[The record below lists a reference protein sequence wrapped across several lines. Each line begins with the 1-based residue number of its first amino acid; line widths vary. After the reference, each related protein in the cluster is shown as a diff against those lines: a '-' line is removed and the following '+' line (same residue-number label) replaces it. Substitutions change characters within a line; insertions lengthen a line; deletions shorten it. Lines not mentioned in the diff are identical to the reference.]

1 MTMPVQYLCPVTMDG
16 RFAKMVRVVPTMLPQ
31 PQACSQDIFQKRYFI
46 LKTLSQ
52 CDLDL
57 SVQKGLWA
65 TQKYNEGILDQ
76 AYRTCKE
83 VYLIFSV
90 NKSGEFYGYARMAGP
105 VSYIDESTPEV
116 PDSPSRVESPWQPVS
131 GLELVGEQRDEDA
144 GGRSFKVEWLC
155 TKRLPFY
162 KTRHFRN
169 PWNHDREVKVS
180 RDGTALE
187 PSVGQQL
194 IDEWTQIAIESQS
207 QQQPETTAATA
218 VSSATSPSTALIE
231 GNPTL
236 ASERTSTNQPS
247 VFTVSSA
254 KGSHDIRNV

>member
-65 TQKYNEGILDQ
+65 TQKYNEGILEQ

-131 GLELVGEQRDEDA
+131 GLGDASPASLHTVLDHLSGFTRLELVGEQRDEDA
-144 GGRSFKVEWLC
+144 GGGL
-155 TKRLPFY
+155 
-162 KTRHFRN
+162 
-169 PWNHDREVKVS
+169 S

-187 PSVGQQL
+187 PSIGQQL